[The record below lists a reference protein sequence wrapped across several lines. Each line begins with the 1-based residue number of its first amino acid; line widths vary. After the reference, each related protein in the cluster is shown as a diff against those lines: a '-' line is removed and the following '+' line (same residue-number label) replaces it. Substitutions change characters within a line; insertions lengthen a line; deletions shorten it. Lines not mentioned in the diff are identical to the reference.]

1 MRDPETILITLSTF
15 FIALAAGLL
24 FSTVLKRFKIP
35 WAITLILG
43 GMAIGPYGLGIIEIN
58 DVLMFLS
65 EIGLIF
71 LMFLA
76 GTEVNISAI
85 KNVWKES
92 AIAALLTGL
101 LPALTGFSIA
111 ILFGY
116 NLLIAITLGIILINT
131 SFAVVVPALEAKG
144 LINTKIGKIVVAS
157 TMYQDIAS
165 LTIFAILVQLITPE
179 TFLPL
184 PLWAVL
190 LIFALGLGITI
201 KVFLPKLKEYFK
213 KYEQSHRKGDFY
225 EGELKITLIIL
236 IAMAIIFEFFKFETI
251 VGAFFAGVLIS
262 EAVKSEKIQE
272 KIHTL
277 GYGVFIPMF
286 FITIGIWTDLTLF
299 IQRETLALTTA
310 IVIGSMIAKF
320 VAGWTAGRIAGLD
333 NKDSGLIAFTSVPQL
348 ITTLAL
354 ATIAESQGLLP
365 SEILIAIITLAVIS
379 TIIGPLLTNKHINSN
394 YVK

>member
-111 ILFGY
+111 LLFGY

-299 IQRETLALTTA
+299 IQTLALTTA